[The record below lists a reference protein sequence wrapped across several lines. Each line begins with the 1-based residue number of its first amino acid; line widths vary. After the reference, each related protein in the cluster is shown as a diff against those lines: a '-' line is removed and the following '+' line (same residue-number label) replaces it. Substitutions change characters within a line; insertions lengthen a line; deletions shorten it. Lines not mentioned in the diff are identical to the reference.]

1 MAANTRCEN
10 VVLLD
15 LRGRSPVTEF
25 FVIATGTSPRQMRTV
40 VDEVQDL
47 GKSMGFTAWQ
57 TSGYESARWILV
69 DCVNVVCHVFDTDAR
84 DFYDLELLW
93 GDCPRIDWRKELGL
107 PPALELRDASA
118 VSTQERFREAAGM
131 DNLDAEQE
139 DARLE
144 GRDLEAEEGDA
155 DVDEDAE
162 TDAPVVM
169 ELPDE
174 STGSNSV
181 EFVEIDPPSKRRK
194 RGRAVYP
201 TPIGDQDRADEEA
214 GMESVPGAGL
224 AAADQSLDEDD
235 QERDA
240 ESAADRD
247 PEAVSREDLPRSR
260 MVSRPMG
267 GVSTNMTAGSI
278 AEGDE
283 EDQSGDR
290 DLDDVEQDHRDE
302 THEAYE
308 AASEGITFAKPVGD
322 ETGVDMD
329 TEDDAERSVRGKVM
343 KNRTGMRAPRQA
355 APGPV
360 DVKKA
365 KMAVKTGGRRGR
377 KSAEGSIADAPEPAK
392 GKLPVRKMSKTS
404 AKSGSARGNTGGRAG
419 ARKTAARKT
428 SAKSP
433 AKKSAAKKSASKKPA
448 ARKSAAKAKKPAT
461 KKRR

>member
-1 MAANTRCEN
+1 M
-10 VVLLD
+10 
-15 LRGRSPVTEF
+15 
-25 FVIATGTSPRQMRTV
+25 IATGTSPRQMRTV

-47 GKSMGFTAWQ
+47 GKSMGFKAWQ

-69 DCVNVVCHVFDTDAR
+69 DCVAVVCHVFDTDAR

-93 GDCPRIDWRKELGL
+93 GDCPRVDWRKELGL
-107 PPALELRDASA
+107 PPASELHDASA

-144 GRDLEAEEGDA
+144 GRDPEAEEGDA

-201 TPIGDQDRADEEA
+201 TPIGDQDQADEEA

-224 AAADQSLDEDD
+224 AASEQSLDEDD

-240 ESAADRD
+240 ESAADGD
-247 PEAVSREDLPRSR
+247 SEAVSREDLPRSR

-267 GVSTNMTAGSI
+267 GVSANMTGGSMV
-278 AEGDE
+278 ERDE
-283 EDQSGDR
+283 EDQSGAR
-290 DLDDVEQDHRDE
+290 DLDDVREGHRDE

-308 AASEGITFAKPVGD
+308 AASEGTTFAKPVGD
-322 ETGVDMD
+322 QSGVDMD

-343 KNRTGMRAPRQA
+343 KDRTGMRAPRQA

-360 DVKKA
+360 NVKKA
-365 KMAVKTGGRRGR
+365 RMAVKTGGR
-377 KSAEGSIADAPEPAK
+377 KSVEGSIADAPATAK
-392 GKLPVRKMSKTS
+392 GRLPARKMSK
-404 AKSGSARGNTGGRAG
+404 AGGKSGSAGGKSGGRVAG
-419 ARKTAARKT
+419 KKTAGGRTASRT
-428 SAKSP
+428 P
-433 AKKSAAKKSASKKPA
+433 AKKSAAKKVAAKGPAAKKSVAKKPSAKPKKPA
-448 ARKSAAKAKKPAT
+448 A